1 MKIYKQ
7 LNIINK
13 NLKGTNE
20 QKKLFKSLKRGD
32 IISAKVQYFSVN
44 LRNITLAKQYINY
57 LVVYKSLRYVYA
69 LKLEDT
75 ENKENNYITY
85 IIKAN
90 KYNGIEK
97 DYFVDFKEIYQI
109 PICDISSNKFSLD
122 IEDQKYIKRILAIC
136 KEKII
141 GPYDDRKFDLNVPLE
156 ILPGDVIAINDIK
169 YLVYYI
175 NSSSLACYELCD
187 SYYNDK
193 SVSDKIDNFIKIVID
208 GNEYCID
215 KTSDNIDLQYFN
227 KFPKFSLIDF
237 ASDEEIENIM
247 QILN

>member
-1 MKIYKQ
+1 MKTYKQ
-7 LNIINK
+7 LNILNK
-13 NLKGTNE
+13 NLKVTNE
-20 QKKLFKSLKRGD
+20 QKKIFKYLKRGD

-44 LRNITLAKQYINY
+44 LRNVLLAKQYINY
-57 LVVYKSLRYVYA
+57 LVVYKSLKYVYA
-69 LKLEDT
+69 LKLEDA
-75 ENKENNYITY
+75 EYNYITY

-122 IEDQKYIKRILAIC
+122 IEDQKHIKRILAIC
-136 KEKII
+136 KERIV
-141 GPYDDRKFDLNVPLE
+141 GPYDDSKFDLNVPLE
-156 ILPGDVIAINDIK
+156 ILPGDIIDINGVK

-175 NSSSLACYELCD
+175 NASSLVCYELLD
-187 SYYNDK
+187 SNYNEQ
-193 SVSDKIDNFIKIVID
+193 VSDKTEDLIKIVID
-208 GNEYCID
+208 GNEYYVD
-215 KTSDNIDLQYFN
+215 KESNNIDLQYFN

>member
-7 LNIINK
+7 LNILNK
-13 NLKGTNE
+13 NLKVTNE
-20 QKKLFKSLKRGD
+20 QKKIFKYLKRGD

-44 LRNITLAKQYINY
+44 LRNVLLAKQYINY
-57 LVVYKSLRYVYA
+57 LVVYKSLKYVYA
-69 LKLEDT
+69 LKLEDA
-75 ENKENNYITY
+75 EYKENNYITY

-109 PICDISSNKFSLD
+109 PICDISSKKFSLD
-122 IEDQKYIKRILAIC
+122 IEDQKHIKRILAIC
-136 KEKII
+136 KERIV
-141 GPYDDRKFDLNVPLE
+141 GPYDDSKFDLNVPLE
-156 ILPGDVIAINDIK
+156 ILPGDIIDINGVK

-175 NSSSLACYELCD
+175 NASSLVCYELLD
-187 SYYNDK
+187 SNYNEQ
-193 SVSDKIDNFIKIVID
+193 VSDKTEDLIKIVIG
-208 GNEYCID
+208 GNEYYVD